1 MLKHLT
7 NFYYN
12 LEGAV
17 LFTQWKL
24 YGRFMSETAVSLLL
38 RLTTAL
44 TGFALMVLSLKVFML
59 SLSYSII
66 VALIPFAL
74 LICYYFTDK
83 HRKNESLKKIDD
95 FKEKGSL
102 VKFSYLT
109 YVIMIVYVIPITFV
123 IITVIK
129 SR

>member
-1 MLKHLT
+1 MVKHVT

-17 LFTQWKL
+17 LLTQWKL
-24 YGRFMSETAVSLLL
+24 YGRFMSETVGSLIL
-38 RLTTAL
+38 RTTTAI
-44 TGFALMVLSLKVFML
+44 TGFALMVLSLKVFIL
-59 SLSYSII
+59 SPSYSFI
-66 VALIPFAL
+66 VGLIPFAL

-102 VKFSYLT
+102 TKFLYLT
-109 YVIMIVYVIPITFV
+109 YVILIFYVIPITLV
-123 IITVIK
+123 IIAVIEN
-129 SR
+129 R